1 MTILEL
7 GRRLRARELSVR
19 ELTADTLR
27 RVHRANADLNAFI
40 TIMDGHALERADELD
55 AMLARGEDLGPLH
68 GIPIAH
74 KDCILTKGIRTTGG
88 SKIYRDYVPDRDAE
102 VVTRL
107 HAAGTVM
114 IGKTGLHEFTAGIS
128 NVNPHYGAVHNPHDL
143 TRVSGGSSGGSGAAV
158 AAGLVPIATGTDTG
172 GSIRIPAA
180 FCGCVGLKPTYGRVS
195 GEGVMPLGPSQDHVG
210 PMAGNVADTA
220 LLYGAMAGVE
230 VGVVGGDVSDIRIG
244 VPQNY
249 FWDALEPEVRFWAR
263 GAVQVIAALGAKVCE
278 MRVPEVGPLMEV
290 ARVLLLC
297 EAAAGLGRHSSRE
310 QDFGADVWAL
320 MEQGRDF
327 SAVQYLEAQAA
338 RQEMAVEFA
347 ELWADVDCLIMPT
360 TPNLAFEIG
369 TNTDRRPETTRLTR
383 PFNLLGWPA
392 ISLPCGVSPAGL
404 PIGVQLVAGPGRE
417 DVLFRA
423 AGALEEGL
431 KRKLPMVV

>member
-1 MTILEL
+1 M
-7 GRRLRARELSVR
+7 GRKLRARELSVR

-40 TIMDGHALERADELD
+40 TIMDGHALERADVLD

-74 KDCILTKGIRTTGG
+74 KDCVLTKGVRTTGG
-88 SKIYRDYVPDRDAE
+88 SKIFADYVPERDAE

-107 HAAGTVM
+107 HALGAVM

-128 NVNPHYGAVHNPHDL
+128 NINPHFGPVHNPRYL

-158 AAGLVPIATGTDTG
+158 AAGLVLAATGTDTG
-172 GSIRIPAA
+172 GSIRIPAS

-195 GEGVMPLGPSQDHVG
+195 REGVMALGPSQDHVG

-220 LLYGAMAGVE
+220 ILYAAMAGV
-230 VGVVGGDVSDIRIG
+230 VVNMDGGVGGLRIG
-244 VPQNY
+244 IPENY
-249 FWDALEPEVRFWAR
+249 FWDNLAPEVRFWAR
-263 GAVQVIAALGAKVCE
+263 GAVQVIAALGAQVRE
-278 MRVPEVGPLMEV
+278 VRVPDVEPLMDV
-290 ARVLLLC
+290 ARVTLLC
-297 EAAAGLGRHSSRE
+297 ELAAALGQHSSRE

-327 SAVQYLEAQAA
+327 SAVQYLEAQAE
-338 RQEMAVEFA
+338 RQELSKEFA
-347 ELWADVDCLIMPT
+347 GVWADLDCLMMPT
-360 TPNLAFEIG
+360 TPIVAFPIE
-369 TNTDRRPETTRLTR
+369 TNVDHRPETTRLTR

-392 ISLPCGVSPAGL
+392 MSLPCGVSKERL
-404 PIGVQLVAGPGRE
+404 PIGVQLVAAPGRE
-417 DVLFRA
+417 DVLFRVA
-423 AGALEEGL
+423 EALEVGL
-431 KRKLPMVV
+431 REKLPVAVA